1 MAATGNGRPDPTSS
15 TKAPPAPRRIVL
27 LNGNDQHADVQQV
40 LGEYPGE
47 QLAEFDV
54 HELLP
59 QFAAEHAGKVVAVE
73 WQDGLGWQRFLW
85 CRR

>member
-1 MAATGNGRPDPTSS
+1 MAATGNGPPDPRS

-27 LNGNDQHADVQQV
+27 LKGDDNDADVQQV

-54 HELLP
+54 HQLLP
-59 QFAAEHAGKVVAVE
+59 QFAAENAGKVVAVE
-73 WQDGLGWQRFLW
+73 WQDSLGWQRFLW
-85 CRR
+85 CRK